1 MSKCCEIRDQ
11 FSCYL
16 DGAITGVAMQ
26 SVAAHLDACAP
37 CRADFAA
44 WRAMQQALGGLG
56 PAKPPADLALRL
68 RVAISQER
76 THTARQRLARWQ
88 VRWQNTVAPLL
99 LQASAGLASAI
110 LLIGTVAVLVGTFA
124 APEPLQ
130 ASDAPMAMASN
141 PRFLYSTFQTS
152 GGEMARR
159 GEPLIIEAYVD
170 GAGRVYD
177 FRILSGPD
185 DPGTRAEIEN
195 MLLFSVF
202 QPARVFGQPVSGL
215 AVLSFSGVSVRG

>member
-1 MSKCCEIRDQ
+1 MSECSSIRDQ
-11 FSCYL
+11 FSSYL

-26 SVAAHLDACAP
+26 SVAAHLESCAP
-37 CRADFAA
+37 CGTDFAA
-44 WRAMQQALGGLG
+44 WRATQLLLAGLG

-76 THTARQRLARWQ
+76 AHTARRSLARWQ

-99 LQASAGLASAI
+99 LQASAGLASAV
-110 LLIGTVAVLVGTFA
+110 LLIGTVTLLVGTFA

-130 ASDAPMAMASN
+130 ASDAPPATASS
-141 PRFLYSTFQTS
+141 PRFLYSTFENTD
-152 GGEMARR
+152 GAMARR
-159 GEPLIIEAYVD
+159 GDSLIIEAYVD
-170 GAGRVYD
+170 DEGRVYD

-185 DPGTRAEIEN
+185 DPRIRAQIEN

-202 QPARVFGQPVSGL
+202 EPARVFGQPVKGL